1 MLLKPRFAAING
13 ETAWGNAI
21 EGATR
26 SGAHLAQ
33 SGSSEGL
40 GAPQT
45 PEELKDGAL
54 NAAHRQKQLA
64 LLRAS
69 GFEDGPALTVQ
80 STDGD
85 IPHGRELSFAWL
97 SGTVMTG
104 LTSVLLMG
112 AALYVSFE
120 GQDTF
125 STAYEALRLAAPR
138 IDQPVATDGDA
149 KTSRLRPVAA
159 TRSDQEIVE
168 ASIRQTVDGREII
181 RNQPFTRIRAT
192 LATTAT
198 SLSAD
203 APAYDP
209 VAILNA
215 TQPLQAASLD
225 VGTDVYGTDVD
236 GEVVVR
242 QAALPPDFVPA
253 RSISDQNAADF
264 VRGSSEFSVLGDETA
279 LAYAPSAPGLD
290 ALAATEAAPG
300 AAVVGVAENITVVPK
315 NVVGAENGL
324 GRTER
329 FLTVREVGPLGD
341 TLTRNGFTRAQVAMV
356 EQTLANLMLPGG
368 LPAGIR
374 LRILYGPLTQDANS
388 LVPYRMSIYRP
399 EGAPGDRHIA
409 TVALSDNGQYVV
421 GLQPDW
427 VEFPE
432 EDVEQ
437 INVGNL
443 PTVYRSI
450 WETGRKHDLDDDT
463 IERIIG
469 MFAYDVDM
477 TKRIAAGDSI
487 EILQTQASPDAPAEL
502 LYVGLTLSGTYR
514 QLYRFTN
521 PDGGVDFY
529 DPDGETGKRFLNR
542 RPLEGGGTL
551 RSRFGY
557 RIHPI
562 FKTRRLHTGIDLA
575 ARTGTP
581 IYAAGDG
588 VIQYYKWQ
596 SGYGNKVEIQ
606 HVNGYETAY
615 GHMSRYADGLGVGS
629 KVRQGQI
636 IGYVGS
642 TGQSTGPHLHFE
654 IKINGN
660 LVDPLSVKLPK
671 DNVLP
676 PQYRD
681 QFQQTIAQINDLMA
695 RDPAPV
701 AVAQAPAV
709 SQ

>member
-1 MLLKPRFAAING
+1 M
-13 ETAWGNAI
+13 
-21 EGATR
+21 
-26 SGAHLAQ
+26 
-33 SGSSEGL
+33 
-40 GAPQT
+40 
-45 PEELKDGAL
+45 
-54 NAAHRQKQLA
+54 NAAQRNRHASQ
-64 LLRAS
+64 LRAS
-69 GFEDGPALTVQ
+69 GFEDGPALTLQ
-80 STDGD
+80 STDGE
-85 IPHGRELSFAWL
+85 IPQGRELSFAWL

-112 AALYVSFE
+112 AALYVSFQ

-125 STAYEALRLAAPR
+125 STAYKALQLAAPR
-138 IDQPVATDGDA
+138 LEQILPTDMTA
-149 KTSRLRPVAA
+149 KSSRIRPVAE
-159 TRSDQEIVE
+159 TRSDLEIVE
-168 ASIRQTVDGREII
+168 ASIRQVVEGREII
-181 RNQPFTRIRAT
+181 RNQPFTRLKAT

-215 TQPLQAASLD
+215 TQPLQAATLD
-225 VGTDVYGTDVD
+225 LNAEVYGTDVD
-236 GEVVVR
+236 GEVAVK
-242 QAALPPDFVPA
+242 QADMPLSFTPA
-253 RSISDQNAADF
+253 SAISDENAADF
-264 VRGSSEFSVLGDETA
+264 VRGMAEATFYTEDDAPPPT
-279 LAYAPSAPGLD
+279 LAYAAIAPSLAELAPETGS
-290 ALAATEAAPG
+290 ASSPS
-300 AAVVGVAENITVVPK
+300 GVAENVTVVPK
-315 NVVGAENGL
+315 TTLAANKGP

-329 FLTVREVGPLGD
+329 FLTVRELGPLAE
-341 TLTRNGFTRAQVAMV
+341 TLVRNGFSRAQVSMV
-356 EQTLANLMLPGG
+356 ENTLANLIPSSG

-374 LRILYGPLTQDANS
+374 LRILYGALSSDSTS

-399 EGAPGDRHIA
+399 EGAPGEQHIA

-427 VEFPE
+427 VDFPQ
-432 EDVEQ
+432 EDIEQ
-437 INVGNL
+437 INVGSL

-477 TKRIAAGDSI
+477 TKRISAGDTI
-487 EILQTQASPDAPAEL
+487 EILETQDTPEAKPDL
-502 LYVGLTLSGTYR
+502 LYVSLTLAGTKR
-514 QLYRFTN
+514 QLYRFATE
-521 PDGGVDFY
+521 DGTVDFF

-562 FKTRRLHTGIDLA
+562 FKTRKLHTGVDLA

-581 IYAAGDG
+581 IYASGDG
-588 VIQYYKWQ
+588 TISYYRWQ
-596 SGYGNKVEIQ
+596 SGYGNKIEIE

-615 GHMSRYADGLGVGS
+615 GHLSRFVDGLSVGS
-629 KVRQGQI
+629 RVRQGQL

-671 DNVLP
+671 DNVLA

-681 QFQQTIAQINDLMA
+681 AFAQQMAQIDELMA
-695 RDPAPV
+695 RNGEPTQV
-701 AVAQAPAV
+701 AAA
-709 SQ
+709 SR

>member
-1 MLLKPRFAAING
+1 
-13 ETAWGNAI
+13 
-21 EGATR
+21 
-26 SGAHLAQ
+26 
-33 SGSSEGL
+33 
-40 GAPQT
+40 
-45 PEELKDGAL
+45 L
-54 NAAHRQKQLA
+54 NATQRRRHVA
-64 LLRAS
+64 LLQS
-69 GFEDGPALTVQ
+69 TGYEDSPALTVQ
-80 STDGD
+80 STDGE
-85 IPHGRELSFAWL
+85 IPQGRELSFAWL
-97 SGTVMTG
+97 TGTVMTG

-112 AALYVSFE
+112 AALYVSFQ

-125 STAYEALRLAAPR
+125 STAYAALNLAAPR
-138 IDQPVATDGDA
+138 IDQPLATDLTS

-159 TRSDQEIVE
+159 TRSDREIIE
-168 ASIRQTVDGREII
+168 AATRQTVDGREII
-181 RNQPFTRIRAT
+181 RNQPFVRISAT
-192 LATTAT
+192 LATTGT

-203 APAYDP
+203 VPAYDP
-209 VAILNA
+209 VAILNK
-215 TQPLQAASLD
+215 TQPLTSAALD
-225 VGTDVYGTDVD
+225 IATDVYGTDVD
-236 GEVVVR
+236 GEVAVS
-242 QAALPPDFVPA
+242 QSGMPENFVPT
-253 RSISDQNAADF
+253 RTVSDQNAADF
-264 VRGSSEFSVLGDETA
+264 VRGMVGAQFSVDGGSPA
-279 LAYAPSAPGLD
+279 LAYA
-290 ALAATEAAPG
+290 ALAPSLRDLAVSETASATG
-300 AAVVGVAENITVVPK
+300 IAENVTVVPK
-315 NVVGAENGL
+315 TTQASGEGL

-329 FLTVREVGPLGD
+329 FLTVREIGPLRD
-341 TLTRNGFTRAQVAMV
+341 TLMRNGFTAAQVGMV
-356 EQTLANLMLPGG
+356 ENTLANLIPAGG

-374 LRILYGPLTQDANS
+374 LRILYGPLSQSADS

-399 EGAPGDRHIA
+399 EGAPGDAHIA

-427 VEFPE
+427 VDFPA

-443 PTVYRSI
+443 PTIYRSI
-450 WETGRKHDLDDDT
+450 WETGRKHDLSDET

-469 MFAYDVDM
+469 MFAYDIDM
-477 TKRIAAGDSI
+477 TKRITAGDTI
-487 EILQTQASPDAPAEL
+487 EILEAGDVAGEGAEGDL
-502 LYVGLTLSGTYR
+502 LYVSLTLSGTKR
-514 QLYRFTN
+514 ELYRFATD
-521 PDGGVDFY
+521 DGVVDFY

-562 FKTRRLHTGIDLA
+562 FKTRRLHTGVDLA

-588 VIQYYKWQ
+588 VISYYKWQ

-615 GHMSRYADGLGVGS
+615 GHMSRYVDGLGEGS
-629 KVRQGQI
+629 RVRQGQI

-671 DNVLP
+671 DNVLAE
-676 PQYRD
+676 QYRD
-681 QFQQTIAQINDLMA
+681 DFAETIAQINDLMA
-695 RDPAPV
+695 REPAPV
-701 AVAQAPAV
+701 SVAETN
-709 SQ
+709 

>member
-1 MLLKPRFAAING
+1 MLQ
-13 ETAWGNAI
+13 
-21 EGATR
+21 AT
-26 SGAHLAQ
+26 GY
-33 SGSSEGL
+33 
-40 GAPQT
+40 
-45 PEELKDGAL
+45 
-54 NAAHRQKQLA
+54 
-64 LLRAS
+64 
-69 GFEDGPALTVQ
+69 EDGPALTVQ
-80 STDGD
+80 STDGE
-85 IPHGRELSFAWL
+85 IPQGRELSFAWL
-97 SGTVMTG
+97 SGTVLTG

-112 AALYVSFE
+112 AALYVSFQ

-125 STAYEALRLAAPR
+125 STAYAALNLAAPR
-138 IDQPVATDGDA
+138 VEQPLATDLTS

-159 TRSDQEIVE
+159 TRSDREIIE
-168 ASIRQTVDGREII
+168 AATRQIVDGREII
-181 RNQPFTRIRAT
+181 RNQPFVRISAT

-203 APAYDP
+203 VPAYDP
-209 VAILNA
+209 VAILNKA
-215 TQPLQAASLD
+215 QPLTSAALD
-225 VGTDVYGTDVD
+225 IATDVYGTDVD
-236 GEVVVR
+236 GEVAVN
-242 QAALPPDFVPA
+242 QSAMPDDFVPN
-253 RSISDQNAADF
+253 RTISDQGAADF
-264 VRGSSEFSVLGDETA
+264 VRAMVGAPFTIDGGGPA
-279 LAYAPSAPGLD
+279 LAYA
-290 ALAATEAAPG
+290 ALAPTLQDLAASQ
-300 AAVVGVAENITVVPK
+300 ADAVAGVAENVTVVPK
-315 NVVGAENGL
+315 TTLASGETL

-329 FLTVREVGPLGD
+329 FLTVREIGPLSD
-341 TLTRNGFTRAQVAMV
+341 TLVRNGFTPAQVGMI
-356 EQTLANLMLPGG
+356 ERTLANLMPAAG

-374 LRILYGPLTQDANS
+374 LRILYGPHSTGAAS

-427 VEFPE
+427 VDFPA

-443 PTVYRSI
+443 PSIYRSI
-450 WETGRKHDLDDDT
+450 WETGRKHDLSDAT
-463 IERIIG
+463 IERIIA
-469 MFAYDVDM
+469 MFAYDIDM
-477 TKRIAAGDSI
+477 TKRVAAGDTI
-487 EILQTQASPDAPAEL
+487 EILEAGDTGDGAEEEL
-502 LYVGLTLSGTYR
+502 LYVGLTLSGTTR
-514 QLYRFTN
+514 QLYRFTTD
-521 PDGGVDFY
+521 DGVVDFY

-562 FKTRRLHTGIDLA
+562 FKTRRLHTGVDLA

-581 IYAAGDG
+581 IYASGDG
-588 VIQYYKWQ
+588 VISYYKWQ

-615 GHMSRYADGLGVGS
+615 GHMSRFAEGLGVGS
-629 KVRQGQI
+629 RVRQGQVV
-636 IGYVGS
+636 GYVGS

-671 DNVLP
+671 DNVLAA
-676 PQYRD
+676 QYRD
-681 QFQQTIAQINDLMA
+681 EFDQTIAQINDLMA

-701 AVAQAPAV
+701 SVAEAN
-709 SQ
+709 

>member
-1 MLLKPRFAAING
+1 MLQ
-13 ETAWGNAI
+13 
-21 EGATR
+21 AT
-26 SGAHLAQ
+26 GY
-33 SGSSEGL
+33 
-40 GAPQT
+40 
-45 PEELKDGAL
+45 
-54 NAAHRQKQLA
+54 
-64 LLRAS
+64 
-69 GFEDGPALTVQ
+69 EDGPALTVQ
-80 STDGD
+80 STDGE
-85 IPHGRELSFAWL
+85 IPQGRELSFAWL

-112 AALYVSFE
+112 AALYVSFQ

-125 STAYEALRLAAPR
+125 STAYAALNLAAPR
-138 IDQPVATDGDA
+138 IDQPVATDLTS

-159 TRSDQEIVE
+159 TRSDREIIE
-168 ASIRQTVDGREII
+168 ASTRQIVDGREII
-181 RNQPFTRIRAT
+181 RNQPFVRISAT

-198 SLSAD
+198 TLSAD
-203 APAYDP
+203 IQAYDP
-209 VAILNA
+209 VAILNKA
-215 TQPLQAASLD
+215 QPLTAAALD
-225 VGTDVYGTDVD
+225 IATDVYGTDVD
-236 GEVVVR
+236 GEVAVN
-242 QAALPPDFVPA
+242 QTAMPDDFVPSRA
-253 RSISDQNAADF
+253 ISDQGAADF
-264 VRGSSEFSVLGDETA
+264 VRAMIGAPFTVDGAGPA
-279 LAYAPSAPGLD
+279 LAYA
-290 ALAATEAAPG
+290 ALAPSLQELASQPSG
-300 AAVVGVAENITVVPK
+300 AVTGVAENVTVVPK
-315 NVVGAENGL
+315 TTLASGESL

-329 FLTVREVGPLGD
+329 FLTVRELGPLAD
-341 TLTRNGFTRAQVAMV
+341 TLLRNGFTPAQVGMV
-356 EQTLANLMLPGG
+356 ERTLASLMPAAG

-374 LRILYGPLTQDANS
+374 LRILYGPLGTGATS

-427 VEFPE
+427 VDFPA

-443 PTVYRSI
+443 PSIYRSI
-450 WETGRKHDLDDDT
+450 WETGRKHDLSDAT
-463 IERIIG
+463 IERIIA
-469 MFAYDVDM
+469 MFAYDIDM
-477 TKRIAAGDSI
+477 TKRIAAGDTI
-487 EILQTQASPDAPAEL
+487 EILEAGDTGDGSGEEL
-502 LYVGLTLSGTYR
+502 LYVGLTLSGTTR
-514 QLYRFTN
+514 QLYRFTTD
-521 PDGGVDFY
+521 DGVVDFY

-562 FKTRRLHTGIDLA
+562 FKTRRLHTGVDLA

-588 VIQYYKWQ
+588 VITHYKWQ

-615 GHMSRYADGLGVGS
+615 GHMSRYAEGLSAGS
-629 KVRQGQI
+629 HVRQGQV

-671 DNVLP
+671 DNVLAA
-676 PQYRD
+676 QYREEFD
-681 QFQQTIAQINDLMA
+681 QTIAQINDLMA
-695 RDPAPV
+695 REPAPV
-701 AVAQAPAV
+701 SVAQAN
-709 SQ
+709 

>member
-1 MLLKPRFAAING
+1 M
-13 ETAWGNAI
+13 
-21 EGATR
+21 
-26 SGAHLAQ
+26 
-33 SGSSEGL
+33 
-40 GAPQT
+40 
-45 PEELKDGAL
+45 
-54 NAAHRQKQLA
+54 NAAQRNRHA
-64 LLRAS
+64 SLLRAS

-80 STDGD
+80 STDGE
-85 IPHGRELSFAWL
+85 IPQGRELSFAWL

-112 AALYVSFE
+112 AALYVSFQ

-125 STAYEALRLAAPR
+125 STAYKALQLAAPR
-138 IDQPVATDGDA
+138 LEQPFATDITA
-149 KTSRLRPVAA
+149 KTSRIRPVAE
-159 TRSDQEIVE
+159 TRSDLETIE
-168 ASIRQTVDGREII
+168 ASIRQVVDGREML
-181 RNQPFTRIRAT
+181 RNQPFTRLRAT

-215 TQPLQAASLD
+215 TQPLEASALD
-225 VGTDVYGTDVD
+225 LNADVYGTDVD
-236 GEVVVR
+236 GEVAVR
-242 QAALPPDFVPA
+242 QAAMPPTFIPPSA
-253 RSISDQNAADF
+253 ISDEIAAEF
-264 VRGSSEFSVLGDETA
+264 VRGMAEATFYTEDAPPT
-279 LAYAPSAPGLD
+279 LAYAALGPSLD
-290 ALAATEAAPG
+290 ALARQDSTVPPN
-300 AAVVGVAENITVVPK
+300 GVAENVTVVPK
-315 NVVGAENGL
+315 TTLAAAKGP

-329 FLTVREVGPLGD
+329 FLTVREIGPLAD
-341 TLTRNGFTRAQVAMV
+341 TLIRNGFTAAQVAMV
-356 EQTLANLMLPGG
+356 ENTLANLIPAGG

-374 LRILYGPLTQDANS
+374 LRILYGPLTSDSNS

-399 EGAPGDRHIA
+399 EGNQGDPHIA

-427 VEFPE
+427 VDFPH
-432 EDVEQ
+432 EDIEQ

-463 IERIIG
+463 IQRIIG

-477 TKRIAAGDSI
+477 TKRISAGDTI
-487 EILQTQASPDAPAEL
+487 EILETQDTPDAKPEL
-502 LYVGLTLSGTYR
+502 LYVSLTLSGTKR
-514 QLYRFTN
+514 QLYRFATE
-521 PDGGVDFY
+521 DGTVDFY

-562 FKTRRLHTGIDLA
+562 FKTRKLHTGVDLA
-575 ARTGTP
+575 APSGTP
-581 IYAAGDG
+581 IYASGDG
-588 VIQYYKWQ
+588 VISYYRWQ
-596 SGYGNKVEIQ
+596 SGYGNKIEIQ

-615 GHMSRYADGLGVGS
+615 GHLSRYVDGLGVGS
-629 KVRQGQI
+629 KVRQGQL

-654 IKINGN
+654 ILINGN

-671 DNVLP
+671 DNVLA
-676 PQYRD
+676 PQYR
-681 QFQQTIAQINDLMA
+681 QAFKQAMAQIDDLLA
-695 RDPAPV
+695 RDGTPTQVAAKAP
-701 AVAQAPAV
+701 
-709 SQ
+709 

>member
-1 MLLKPRFAAING
+1 M
-13 ETAWGNAI
+13 NATQRRRHI
-21 EGATR
+21 
-26 SGAHLAQ
+26 
-33 SGSSEGL
+33 
-40 GAPQT
+40 
-45 PEELKDGAL
+45 
-54 NAAHRQKQLA
+54 A
-64 LLRAS
+64 LLRS
-69 GFEDGPALTVQ
+69 TGFEDSPALTVQ
-80 STDGD
+80 STDGE
-85 IPHGRELSFAWL
+85 IPQGRELSLSWL

-112 AALYVSFE
+112 AALYVSFQ

-125 STAYEALRLAAPR
+125 STAYAALKLAAPR
-138 IDQPVATDGDA
+138 IDQPLATDLTS

-159 TRSDQEIVE
+159 TRSDKEIIE
-168 ASIRQTVDGREII
+168 AAIRQVEDGREII
-181 RNQPFTRIRAT
+181 RNQPFTRIKAT

-203 APAYDP
+203 VPDYDP
-209 VAILNA
+209 VAILNK
-215 TQPLQAASLD
+215 TQPLTAAVLD
-225 VGTDVYGTDVD
+225 IATDVYGTDVD
-236 GEVVVR
+236 GEVAVKT
-242 QAALPPDFVPA
+242 ADMPMGFVPTRA
-253 RSISDQNAADF
+253 ISDQGAAEF
-264 VRGSSEFSVLGDETA
+264 VRGMAEATFFTEGPSPA
-279 LAYAPSAPGLD
+279 LAYASVAPS
-290 ALAATEAAPG
+290 LADLSIAG
-300 AAVVGVAENITVVPK
+300 ASLVGVAENVTVVPK
-315 NVVGAENGL
+315 KLMAMEEGL

-329 FLTVREVGPLGD
+329 FLTVRTLGPLAD
-341 TLTRNGFTRAQVAMV
+341 TLVRNGFTPMQVQMV
-356 EQTLANLMLPGG
+356 EGTLANLIPASG
-368 LPAGIR
+368 LPEGIR
-374 LRILYGPLTQDANS
+374 LRILYGPQAGQQNS

-427 VEFPE
+427 QEFPE

-443 PTVYRSI
+443 PTIYRSI
-450 WETGRKHDLDDDT
+450 WETGRKHDLDNET

-469 MFAYDVDM
+469 MYAYDVDM
-477 TKRIAAGDSI
+477 TKRISAGDTI
-487 EILQTQASPDAPAEL
+487 EILQTEPTPGAKPEL
-502 LYVGLTLSGTYR
+502 LYVGLNLGGTTR

-521 PDGGVDFY
+521 DEGVVDFY
-529 DPDGETGKRFLNR
+529 DPAGETGKRFLNC

-562 FKTRRLHTGIDLA
+562 FKTRRLHTGVDLA
-575 ARTGTP
+575 AKTGTP

-588 VIQYYKWQ
+588 VISYYKWQ
-596 SGYGNKVEIQ
+596 SGYGNKIEIE

-615 GHMSRYADGLGVGS
+615 GHLSRFVDGMGPGTR
-629 KVRQGQI
+629 VRQGQL

-671 DNVLP
+671 DNVLAP
-676 PQYRD
+676 RYREE
-681 QFQQTIAQINDLMA
+681 FEETIAQINDLMA

-701 AVAQAPAV
+701 SVAQA
-709 SQ
+709 Q

>member
-1 MLLKPRFAAING
+1 MLQ
-13 ETAWGNAI
+13 
-21 EGATR
+21 AT
-26 SGAHLAQ
+26 GY
-33 SGSSEGL
+33 
-40 GAPQT
+40 
-45 PEELKDGAL
+45 
-54 NAAHRQKQLA
+54 
-64 LLRAS
+64 
-69 GFEDGPALTVQ
+69 EDGPALTVQ
-80 STDGD
+80 STDGE
-85 IPHGRELSFAWL
+85 IPQGRELSFAWL
-97 SGTVMTG
+97 TGTVLTG

-112 AALYVSFE
+112 AALYVSFQ

-125 STAYEALRLAAPR
+125 STAYAALNLAAPR
-138 IDQPVATDGDA
+138 IDQPLATDLTS

-159 TRSDQEIVE
+159 TRSDREIIE
-168 ASIRQTVDGREII
+168 ASTRQTVDGREII
-181 RNQPFTRIRAT
+181 RNQPFVRISAT

-203 APAYDP
+203 VPAYDP
-209 VAILNA
+209 VAILNK
-215 TQPLQAASLD
+215 TQPLTSAALD
-225 VGTDVYGTDVD
+225 IATDVYGTDVD
-236 GEVVVR
+236 GEVAVN
-242 QAALPPDFVPA
+242 QSALPPDFVPS
-253 RSISDQNAADF
+253 RSVSDQSAADF
-264 VRGSSEFSVLGDETA
+264 VRAMVGAPYSIDGAGPA
-279 LAYAPSAPGLD
+279 LAYA
-290 ALAATEAAPG
+290 ALAPSLREL
-300 AAVVGVAENITVVPK
+300 AVDQANTIVGVAENVTVVPK
-315 NVVGAENGL
+315 TTLASGESL

-329 FLTVREVGPLGD
+329 FLTVREIGPLAD
-341 TLTRNGFTRAQVAMV
+341 TLERNGFTPAQVKMV
-356 EQTLANLMLPGG
+356 ESTLANLMPATG

-374 LRILYGPLTQDANS
+374 LRILYGPLSKDATS

-399 EGAPGDRHIA
+399 DGAPGDRHIA

-427 VEFPE
+427 VDFPA

-443 PTVYRSI
+443 PTIYRSI
-450 WETGRKHDLDDDT
+450 WETGRKHDLSDQT
-463 IERIIG
+463 IERIIA

-477 TKRIAAGDSI
+477 TKRIAAGDTI
-487 EILQTQASPDAPAEL
+487 EILEAADTGEGAEDEL
-502 LYVGLTLSGTYR
+502 LYVSLTLSGTTR
-514 QLYRFTN
+514 QLYRFTTD
-521 PDGGVDFY
+521 DGVVDFY

-562 FKTRRLHTGIDLA
+562 FKTRRLHTGVDLA

-588 VIQYYKWQ
+588 VISYYKWQ

-629 KVRQGQI
+629 RVRQGQV

-671 DNVLP
+671 DNVLAA
-676 PQYRD
+676 QYRD
-681 QFQQTIAQINDLMA
+681 EFDQTIAQINDLMA
-695 RDPAPV
+695 REPAPV
-701 AVAQAPAV
+701 SVAQTN
-709 SQ
+709 

>member
-1 MLLKPRFAAING
+1 MLQ
-13 ETAWGNAI
+13 
-21 EGATR
+21 AT
-26 SGAHLAQ
+26 GY
-33 SGSSEGL
+33 
-40 GAPQT
+40 
-45 PEELKDGAL
+45 
-54 NAAHRQKQLA
+54 
-64 LLRAS
+64 
-69 GFEDGPALTVQ
+69 EDGPALTVQ
-80 STDGD
+80 STDGE
-85 IPHGRELSFAWL
+85 IPQGRELSFAWL

-112 AALYVSFE
+112 AALYVSFQ

-125 STAYEALRLAAPR
+125 STAYAALKLAAPR
-138 IDQPVATDGDA
+138 IDQPLATDLTS

-159 TRSDQEIVE
+159 TRSDREIIE
-168 ASIRQTVDGREII
+168 AATRQTVDGREII
-181 RNQPFTRIRAT
+181 RNQPFVRIGAT

-203 APAYDP
+203 VPTYDP
-209 VAILNA
+209 VAILNK
-215 TQPLQAASLD
+215 TQPLTSAALD
-225 VGTDVYGTDVD
+225 IATDVYGTDVD
-236 GEVVVR
+236 GEVAVN
-242 QAALPPDFVPA
+242 QSAIPEGFVPA
-253 RSISDQNAADF
+253 RAVTDQSAADF
-264 VRGSSEFSVLGDETA
+264 VRAMVGAPFTVDGASPA
-279 LAYAPSAPGLD
+279 LAYA
-290 ALAATEAAPG
+290 ALAPSLRDLSSGPDNTVTG
-300 AAVVGVAENITVVPK
+300 IAENVTIVPK
-315 NVVGAENGL
+315 TTLASGETL

-329 FLTVREVGPLGD
+329 FLTVREVGPLRD
-341 TLTRNGFTRAQVAMV
+341 TLERNGFTPAQVGMV
-356 EQTLANLMLPGG
+356 ESTLANLMPAAG

-374 LRILYGPLTQDANS
+374 LRILYGPLGNGATS

-427 VEFPE
+427 VDFPA

-450 WETGRKHDLDDDT
+450 WETGRKHDLSDDT

-469 MFAYDVDM
+469 MFAYDIDM
-477 TKRIAAGDSI
+477 TKRIAAGDTI
-487 EILQTQASPDAPAEL
+487 EILEASDVDGSAGGDEL
-502 LYVGLTLSGTYR
+502 LYVSLTLSGTKR
-514 QLYRFTN
+514 ELYRFTTD
-521 PDGGVDFY
+521 DGTVDFY

-562 FKTRRLHTGIDLA
+562 FKTRKLHTGVDLA

-581 IYAAGDG
+581 IYASGDG
-588 VIQYYKWQ
+588 VISYYKWQ

-615 GHMSRYADGLGVGS
+615 GHMSRYVDGLGVGS
-629 KVRQGQI
+629 RVRQGQI

-671 DNVLP
+671 DNVLAA
-676 PQYRD
+676 QYRD
-681 QFQQTIAQINDLMA
+681 EFDQTIAQITDLMA
-695 RDPAPV
+695 REPAPV
-701 AVAQAPAV
+701 SVAQTN
-709 SQ
+709 